1 MKTHVIFS
9 LIILFV
15 LVTVETRKKKKKTK
29 TETKAENPLDRR
41 PASITPEHYCDSCIA
56 IIKEMTKL
64 LRGKKKESDVFDVL
78 DEACNPE
85 LYNVYSSPP
94 PQMREG
100 CEIFISGWRE
110 ELENVLIGRPDD
122 ETPIHKLCYEQS
134 QACVGVDPKNVKPY
148 DDEMFID
155 GQPVKIGAKNEEL

>member
-1 MKTHVIFS
+1 MKTHVLFS
-9 LIILFV
+9 LIILF
-15 LVTVETRKKKKKTK
+15 LVVIVESRKKKKKAK
-29 TETKAENPLDRR
+29 TEAKQENPLDRR
-41 PASITPEHYCDSCIA
+41 PLSITPEHYCDSCIA

-78 DEACNPE
+78 DDACNPE

-110 ELENVLIGRPDD
+110 ELESVLIGRTDD
-122 ETPIHKLCYEQS
+122 EIPIHKLCYEIS
-134 QACVGVDPKNVKPY
+134 QACVGVDPKNVKPF
-148 DDEMFID
+148 DNEMFVD
-155 GQPVKIGAKNEEL
+155 GQPVKIGQNEEL